1 MMAEPSYDKA
11 LRNVFEDYAK
21 EYDSWY
27 FKHPAIYESEVQV
40 VKEFNLRGLGL
51 EIGIG
56 TGVFA
61 RRIGVDVGIDASL
74 AMLHIAKE
82 RGVDVIQAIGERLP
96 FIDKIFDYVL
106 MVCTLCFLDKPSL
119 VIKESFRVLK
129 KDGSLIVCV
138 VLRDSPWGRLYEEK
152 KKAGH
157 KFYTYAKFY
166 TIQGLKKLIA
176 DQGLYIVEV
185 VSALS
190 YGPSEDERFE
200 EPLRG
205 YKGSFVCLRAKRNN

>member
-1 MMAEPSYDKA
+1 MAEPSDDKA
-11 LRNVFEDYAK
+11 LLKVFEKHAK

-27 FKHPAIYESEVQV
+27 FKHPAIYESEIRVL
-40 VKEFNLRGLGL
+40 EGFNLKGLGL

-61 RRIGVDVGIDASL
+61 SRIGVDLGIDTSL
-74 AMLHIAKE
+74 AVLHIAKE
-82 RGVDVIQAIGERLP
+82 RGVEVIRALGEHLP
-96 FIDKIFDYVL
+96 FADKIFDYVL

-129 KDGSLIVCV
+129 NDGSLIVCV
-138 VLRDSPWGRLYEEK
+138 VLKDSPWGRSYEEK

-157 KFYTYAKFY
+157 KFYSYAKFY
-166 TIQGLKKLIA
+166 TTHELKKLIV
-176 DQGLYIVEV
+176 DQGLSIVEAK
-185 VSALS
+185 STLS
-190 YGPSEDERFE
+190 YSPSEEERFE

-205 YKGSFVCLRAKRNN
+205 YKGSFVCLRVKRND